1 MIPENDVEML
11 FELIKEQDKQTDK
24 ILDIVKTIMA
34 NQDRINN
41 YDNIERIIG
50 ILEIVSENIINLNNR
65 VMELE
70 RQISK

>member
-41 YDNIERIIG
+41 YDNIERIVG
-50 ILEIVSENIINLNNR
+50 ILEIVSENINNLNYR

>member
-1 MIPENDVEML
+1 MIPENDVEMF

>member
-1 MIPENDVEML
+1 MILENDVEML